1 MELKWEKDLNDEEL
15 DALSAEAIEKINE
28 KRYDIEM
35 REESVTDIIK
45 FGMAFSGKK
54 VKIRTE

>member
-15 DALSAEAIEKINE
+15 DALSAEAIEQINE
-28 KRYDIEM
+28 RRYDIEM
-35 REESVTDIIK
+35 RKEGVADIIK